1 MLREEADPNRDLVD
15 CNSEITSSR
24 AVLGPR
30 GPAFNS
36 HAASAVIVKSLP
48 DSFHALTGVAIAS
61 RLFEPK
67 RDHHLRFFCYSPL
80 VIDNS
85 IPKDGRLFEFMVLSP
100 GLARH
105 KRDLIVYQHDGAD
118 WQ

>member
-1 MLREEADPNRDLVD
+1 MMTREADPTRD
-15 CNSEITSSR
+15 
-24 AVLGPR
+24 
-30 GPAFNS
+30 
-36 HAASAVIVKSLP
+36 
-48 DSFHALTGVAIAS
+48 
-61 RLFEPK
+61 
-67 RDHHLRFFCYSPL
+67 L
-80 VIDNS
+80 VIDNF